1 MSILTRKLRPDEIEL
16 HRDLRLRALSDSPD
30 SFGEA
35 FAEAAERPATYWED
49 LTRSVTEPGGHVMFV
64 ALEGDNP
71 IGSAYGLRDQE
82 RDHGGRV
89 GGMWV
94 RPESRRLGVGIA
106 LLQAIM
112 DWARA
117 CALTR
122 LALWAPDQNLGAMA
136 LYRRAGFR
144 ETENRRSLP
153 TNETVRV
160 VEMNFD
166 ISSAA

>member
-1 MSILTRKLRPDEIEL
+1 VSVGFLPLTLTPVAQIRPSGIELIAPDELERRVGDA
-16 HRDLRLRALSDSPD
+16 HRAHRCRCRRWHGYGCWFCHRLGAR
-30 SFGEA
+30 
-35 FAEAAERPATYWED
+35 R
-49 LTRSVTEPGGHVMFV
+49 RHHRRVKNI
-64 ALEGDNP
+64 ALE
-71 IGSAYGLRDQE
+71 
-82 RDHGGRV
+82 
-89 GGMWV
+89 
-94 RPESRRLGVGIA
+94 
-106 LLQAIM
+106 LQAIM

>member
-1 MSILTRKLRPDEIEL
+1 MSIFTRKLEADEIEL

-30 SFGEA
+30 SFGET
-35 FAEAAERPATYWED
+35 FSEAAERPATYWEG

-64 ALEGDNP
+64 AFEGDNP
-71 IGSAYGLRDQE
+71 IGSAYGLRDHE

-94 RPESRRLGVGIA
+94 RPESRRIGVGVA
-106 LLQAIM
+106 LLQAIL

-117 CALTR
+117 CAFNR
-122 LALWAPDQNLGAMA
+122 LALWAPDQNPAALA

-144 ETENRRSLP
+144 ETENRRSLA
-153 TNETVRV
+153 TNETVHV
-160 VEMNFD
+160 VEMTVE
-166 ISSAA
+166 I